1 MLINDRHGDSIARY
15 HEAIEIN
22 SMRLAIK
29 LLMALI
35 RLLASLRAQQQQ
47 IQQSPNKQVKVAEP
61 VEMTAKLDGQTVIKA
76 TIEPDLLSGKNP
88 ALLTGNNPE
97 ELTQQALS
105 PEPNLPLLEAVEYID
120 AEVIER
126 HADSLIELAELP
138 PGSVREESS
147 FKTFEVIDG
156 KKEHLF
162 RYEEGTIEEN
172 VLYISE
178 QATEL
183 APAEGA
189 NLPEKERVNAQ
200 PKVRKEQ
207 ELSPVKPIENER
219 LTKLAELIVRFRDRE
234 QGKVADGRN
243 YRIERKEENITIFA
257 QDGRGEIFSSSK
269 DGYKNKLSAE
279 DYENFGKIDQFV
291 INMKQKQQQ
300 KTSQLEKAP
309 PKLELQRTRTL

>member
-35 RLLASLRAQQQQ
+35 RQLANLRIQEQQV
-47 IQQSPNKQVKVAEP
+47 QQSPNKQVKAEP
-61 VEMTAKLDGQTVIKA
+61 VEMTAKLDGQTVLKA
-76 TIEPDLLSGKNP
+76 TVEPDLLPGTNP
-88 ALLTGNNPE
+88 ALLTGSNPE
-97 ELTQQALS
+97 ELTEQALS

-126 HADSLIELAELP
+126 HADSLMELAGLP
-138 PGSVREESS
+138 PGSTYEEPGI
-147 FKTFEVIDG
+147 KTFEIIDG

-162 RYEEGTIEEN
+162 RYEEGKIEEN
-172 VLYISE
+172 VLYVSE

-183 APAEGA
+183 ATTEIK
-189 NLPEKERVNAQ
+189 NLPEK
-200 PKVRKEQ
+200 KSQ
-207 ELSPVKPIENER
+207 ELSPVKPIEDER
-219 LTKLAELIVRFRDRE
+219 LAKLANLIVRFRDRE
-234 QGKVADGRN
+234 SGKVADGRN

-269 DGYKNKLSAE
+269 DGYKNKLSAK

-291 INMKQKQQQ
+291 SNMRQKQQQ
-300 KTSQLEKAP
+300 QVSQIEERTP
-309 PKLELQRTRTL
+309 PRLELQRTRTL

>member
-35 RLLASLRAQQQQ
+35 RQLANLKIQQQQ
-47 IQQSPNKQVKVAEP
+47 VQQSPNKQVEAEP
-61 VEMTAKLDGQTVIKA
+61 VEMTAKLDGQTVLKA
-76 TIEPDLLSGKNP
+76 TVEPELLAGTDP
-88 ALLTGNNPE
+88 ALLTGSNPE
-97 ELTQQALS
+97 AMAEQGRN
-105 PEPNLPLLEAVEYID
+105 PFPNLPLLEAVEYID

-126 HADSLIELAELP
+126 HADSLMELAGLP
-138 PGSVREESS
+138 PGSTYEEPGI
-147 FKTFEVIDG
+147 KTFEIIDG

-162 RYEEGTIEEN
+162 RYEEGKIEEN
-172 VLYISE
+172 VLYVSE

-183 APAEGA
+183 APTEIK
-189 NLPEKERVNAQ
+189 NLPEK
-200 PKVRKEQ
+200 KSQ
-207 ELSPVKPIENER
+207 ELSPVKPIEDER
-219 LTKLAELIVRFRDRE
+219 LAKLANLIVRFRDRE
-234 QGKVADGRN
+234 SGKVADGRN

-269 DGYKNKLSAE
+269 DGYKNKLSAK

-291 INMKQKQQQ
+291 SNMRQKQQQ
-300 KTSQLEKAP
+300 QVSQIEERTP
-309 PKLELQRTRTL
+309 PRLELQRTRTL